1 MSIHDIESKRRLQEQ
16 LKDINEL
23 EKLTGVRTITNF
35 EMLEKI
41 KKLGEIESVRCNS
54 FPLLSKKIEGFS
66 KGELVVITGET
77 GCGKTLICQSFTN
90 DLCKDSRYPLW
101 FTYEMPPREFLR
113 KLARESVDLHFY
125 MPEELEAYNI
135 KWVEYMIR
143 QTKLKYENDFVF
155 IDHLH
160 YIFDMAASRNVS
172 LDIGV
177 IMRVLKRLAVELE
190 IVIFIVC
197 HITKARIEKED
208 DMGIHLI
215 RDSSLI
221 AQESDT
227 VLFVHRYIEENNGIC
242 VMDNSIV
249 KVCKARRTGERN
261 AVIPIVKDGFYLREV

>member
-1 MSIHDIESKRRLQEQ
+1 MSIHDLESKKRLHDQ
-16 LKDINEL
+16 LNDVNEL
-23 EKLTGVRTITNF
+23 EKLTGVRTISNF

-41 KKLGEIESVRCNS
+41 KKLGDIESIRCDN
-54 FPLLSKKIEGFS
+54 FPLLGKATSGFS

-90 DLCKDSRYPLW
+90 DLCRESKFPLW
-101 FTYEMPPREFLR
+101 FTYEMPPREFLI
-113 KLARESVDLHFY
+113 KFSRESADLHFY
-125 MPEELEAYNI
+125 MPEELEAYDI
-135 KWVEYMIR
+135 KWVEHSIR
-143 QTKLKYENDFVF
+143 QAKLKYEIDFVF

-160 YIFDMAASRNVS
+160 YIFDMAVSRNIS

-197 HITKARIEKED
+197 HITKARIEKDD

-227 VLFVHRYIEENNGIC
+227 VLFVHRYMEERDGIC
-242 VMDNSIV
+242 ITDSSVV
-249 KVCKARRTGERN
+249 KVCKARRTGERGCI
-261 AVIPIVKDGFYLREV
+261 IPIVKDGFYLREV